1 MRIFSFSV
9 LLSGDRWFAKG
20 DQFVPVNLQT
30 WSMERPRILLIQF
43 GFILCNVSI
52 QNSVAYDNE
61 RLGCLRMATATL
73 QQADYVLQRRCQ
85 ACFELCF
92 GDSP

>member
-9 LLSGDRWFAKG
+9 LLSGDRWFAKS
-20 DQFVPVNLQT
+20 DQFVAVNFQT
-30 WSMERPRILLIQF
+30 WSMERSRILLIQF
-43 GFILCNVSI
+43 GFILCSVSI
-52 QNSVAYDNE
+52 RNSVAYDPG

-73 QQADYVLQRRCQ
+73 QQVDYVLQRHCQ
-85 ACFELCF
+85 ACFELYF

>member
-1 MRIFSFSV
+1 MRIFSFRV
-9 LLSGDRWFAKG
+9 LFSGDRWFAKG
-20 DQFVPVNLQT
+20 DQFVAVDLQT
-30 WSMERPRILLIQF
+30 WSMERSSILLIQF
-43 GFILCNVSI
+43 GFVLCNVSI
-52 QNSVAYDNE
+52 SNSVAYDDG

-73 QQADYVLQRRCQ
+73 QQVDYVLQRHCQ